1 MASGRWTGEPP
12 PKRTF
17 LMNGVVVAGAP
28 SEPPPGSKAE
38 FTNGSCRRSK
48 SSWPPGTGRPQPLFF
63 TPGRQETECVY
74 DSCDAPGATPA
85 EATKRSRERARST
98 RPCSRAATTDPAG
111 DLFRSIGP
119 TVTLRGRP
127 RRPRPYAFPPDRGG
141 CRARAPLYVRR
152 RRAFRR
158 VAGSSRASPSAA
170 TPVAPARVRPS
181 LRRAAARSAGPAHRA
196 VAAPLPCTHRTRKV
210 PPHLSQTEPDRCR
223 VEGRSPC
230 AAGDRVEPGAGRFAP
245 PLSGRRR
252 SRGATRRTG
261 RPADRAGRTC
271 PGGPG
276 RPCAGERRSGRTGP
290 PGTCRWPRR
299 G

>member
-141 CRARAPLYVRR
+141 CRARPVVRTAPTGLQARGGIQQSIAVRGHPR
-152 RRAFRR
+152 
-158 VAGSSRASPSAA
+158 G
-170 TPVAPARVRPS
+170 
-181 LRRAAARSAGPAHRA
+181 
-196 VAAPLPCTHRTRKV
+196 
-210 PPHLSQTEPDRCR
+210 
-223 VEGRSPC
+223 
-230 AAGDRVEPGAGRFAP
+230 PGAGEAVPEAGGRSVSRSCSPRSCCAIAVYAQNPQGPAP
-245 PLSGRRR
+245 PF
-252 SRGATRRTG
+252 
-261 RPADRAGRTC
+261 ADRAG
-271 PGGPG
+271 PVQGGG
-276 RPCAGERRSGRTGP
+276 SIAMR
-290 PGTCRWPRR
+290 RR
-299 G
+299 GSRGTRRRTVRSPAQRQASISWCHAADGKACG